1 MPGIFDTLG
10 AAMQS
15 GSVGEGVSKIT
26 EALMAPGAATQ
37 SAIDKE
43 KADMAAKG
51 MVKTPA
57 GNWITKPKVIDI
69 NNPTGIVLPSTNAMP
84 PNPATVPPVKRPFT
98 SGISNPAGYAM
109 GVADRAEIGG

>member
-15 GSVGEGVSKIT
+15 GSIGEGVSKIT
-26 EALMAPGAATQ
+26 ESLMGPSAATQ

-57 GNWITKPKVIDI
+57 GNWITKPKVIDV
-69 NNPTGIVLPSTNAMP
+69 NNPAGVSLPSTNAMP
-84 PNPATVPPVKRPFT
+84 PNPATVTRRPLI
-98 SGISNPAGYAM
+98 SGITNPAGYAM
-109 GVADRAEIGG
+109 NIADRTEIGG